1 MSVVITSLAV
11 SLLLTLI
18 FEIGF
23 YFAVKNRTC
32 NKKDLLLLVLVNVIT
47 NPVVVSVYWFVRLY
61 TDWNVYLAIVPLEVG
76 AVLVEG
82 WYYKKYGQGFKRPY
96 IFSLFANGFSY
107 GLGFLIQ
114 MFI

>member
-47 NPVVVSVYWFVRLY
+47 NPVVVSVYWLVRLY
-61 TDWNVYLAIVPLEVG
+61 TGLNVYLAIVPLEVG
-76 AVLVEG
+76 AVFIEG
-82 WYYKKYGQGFKRPY
+82 WHYKRYGQDFKHPY
-96 IFSLFANGFSY
+96 VFSVFANGFSY
-107 GLGFLIQ
+107 GLGVLIQ
-114 MFI
+114 ILF